1 MSKAAE
7 EAEVM
12 AEELY
17 QQAYGDAEGD
27 TDESQN
33 LETEEQVTTVTEAE
47 GTQNLRDDGLQHK
60 YDTLQGMYNADIQKL
75 QQQVSFLQGML
86 ADQAPAAK
94 ATEQSH
100 GPEQDKSIEYLNEE
114 YPYVVEAVYAIF
126 KQEMAKERQSIL
138 NEVGAAISQIM
149 GRVNDL
155 GSVTGQTQSSLFWSR
170 LSELVDDWEVWNTNK
185 EFLAWLDEEEPLTG
199 YKRFDLLKQAKANY
213 NAEKVATFFIEF
225 KRQKGITQTAGRQA
239 SASER
244 MLAPGRSSG
253 SVSQTTR
260 TGGDRSLTRED
271 IAQFY
276 RDVQRGLYN
285 GKDKERVEMENR
297 IARMAADMSKRK

>member
-7 EAEVM
+7 DAEVM

-27 TDESQN
+27 ADEGQN

-47 GTQNLRDDGLQHK
+47 ETHNVKEDELQHK

-86 ADQAPAAK
+86 ADQAPAASP
-94 ATEQSH
+94 TEQSH
-100 GPEQDKSIEYLNEE
+100 VPAEDKSIAYLNEE

-138 NEVGAAISQIM
+138 NEVGGVINQIM

-155 GSVTGQTQSSLFWSR
+155 GNVTGQTQSSLFWSR

-239 SASER
+239 STSER

-253 SVSQTTR
+253 SVSQKFK

-276 RDVQRGLYN
+276 SDVKRGLYN
-285 GKDKERVEMENR
+285 GRDNERVEMENR